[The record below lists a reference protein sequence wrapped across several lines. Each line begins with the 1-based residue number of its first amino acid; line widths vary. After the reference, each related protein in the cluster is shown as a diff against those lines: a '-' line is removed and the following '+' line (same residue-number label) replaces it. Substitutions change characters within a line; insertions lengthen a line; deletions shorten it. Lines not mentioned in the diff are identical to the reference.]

1 FVEDWFRSYTEYET
15 SADEI
20 LRLGENVI
28 LTINTQMARLPGSSG
43 FVRLH
48 DAYVFLFEDSLIV
61 RWTAYRDIDQ
71 ARAAAE
77 RLAESRGQAMSQEPT
92 TPDVVE
98 LTRDAFDAASRTDLD
113 AHMRFFVPDA
123 LFDVSEPGLGT
134 FEGSAAIRSF
144 LG

>member
-1 FVEDWFRSYTEYET
+1 MSQESKTHDLVELTRFAFAAASRRDLDTLMTFYASDAVLDFSDSGLGTYEGADAIRALFEDWFRSYAEYEV

-20 LRLGENVI
+20 LRLDENVI

-61 RWTAYRDIDQ
+61 RWTAYRDIDE

-77 RLAESRGQAMSQEPT
+77 RLADERG
-92 TPDVVE
+92 
-98 LTRDAFDAASRTDLD
+98 RD
-113 AHMRFFVPDA
+113 
-123 LFDVSEPGLGT
+123 G
-134 FEGSAAIRSF
+134 
-144 LG
+144 

>member
-1 FVEDWFRSYTEYET
+1 MSQEVRSADPVELTRRAFAAASRRDLDTLMTFFASDAVLDLSDLGLGAFDGVDATRAFVEDWFRSYAEYET

-48 DAYVFLFEDSLIV
+48 DAYVFLFEDSLIG
-61 RWTAYRDIDQ
+61 RWTAYPDIDE

-77 RLAESRGQAMSQEPT
+77 RLAHERAQA
-92 TPDVVE
+92 D
-98 LTRDAFDAASRTDLD
+98 
-113 AHMRFFVPDA
+113 
-123 LFDVSEPGLGT
+123 
-134 FEGSAAIRSF
+134 
-144 LG
+144 

>member
-1 FVEDWFRSYTEYET
+1 MSAESTTPDLVERLRLFFAAASRRDLDTLMTFCASDAVLDLFELGLGTYDGLDAIRAFVEDWFRSYAEYEV

-28 LTINTQMARLPGSSG
+28 LTINTQTARLPDSSG

-61 RWTAYRDIDQ
+61 RWTAYRDIDE

-77 RLAESRGQAMSQEPT
+77 RLAEERAQ
-92 TPDVVE
+92 DV
-98 LTRDAFDAASRTDLD
+98 
-113 AHMRFFVPDA
+113 
-123 LFDVSEPGLGT
+123 
-134 FEGSAAIRSF
+134 
-144 LG
+144 

>member
-1 FVEDWFRSYTEYET
+1 MSEESTTRDPVERLRLVFPAASRRDLDTLMSFYASDAVLDFSDSGLGTYEGADAIRALFEDWFRSYAEYET

-61 RWTAYRDIDQ
+61 RWTAHRDIDE

-77 RLAESRGQAMSQEPT
+77 RLAEERA
-92 TPDVVE
+92 
-98 LTRDAFDAASRTDLD
+98 
-113 AHMRFFVPDA
+113 
-123 LFDVSEPGLGT
+123 
-134 FEGSAAIRSF
+134 
-144 LG
+144 

>member
-1 FVEDWFRSYTEYET
+1 MAEESTTPDLVELVRLVFAAASGRDLDTLMSFYASDAVFDFSDSGLGTYEGADGIRAFVEDWFRSYAEYEV

-48 DAYVFLFEDSLIV
+48 DAYIFLFEDGLIA
-61 RWTAYRDIDQ
+61 RHTPYQNIDE

-77 RLAESRGQAMSQEPT
+77 RLAEERAQP
-92 TPDVVE
+92 
-98 LTRDAFDAASRTDLD
+98 
-113 AHMRFFVPDA
+113 
-123 LFDVSEPGLGT
+123 
-134 FEGSAAIRSF
+134 
-144 LG
+144 

>member
-1 FVEDWFRSYTEYET
+1 MSEKAATPDLVERSRLAFTAASRRDLDTLVTFYASDAVLDLSDLGLGTFDGVDAIRAFVEDWFRSYAEYEV

-48 DAYVFLFEDSLIV
+48 DAYIFLFEDGLIA
-61 RWTAYRDIDQ
+61 RHTPYQNIDE

-77 RLAESRGQAMSQEPT
+77 RLAEERAQ
-92 TPDVVE
+92 PD
-98 LTRDAFDAASRTDLD
+98 
-113 AHMRFFVPDA
+113 
-123 LFDVSEPGLGT
+123 G
-134 FEGSAAIRSF
+134 
-144 LG
+144 